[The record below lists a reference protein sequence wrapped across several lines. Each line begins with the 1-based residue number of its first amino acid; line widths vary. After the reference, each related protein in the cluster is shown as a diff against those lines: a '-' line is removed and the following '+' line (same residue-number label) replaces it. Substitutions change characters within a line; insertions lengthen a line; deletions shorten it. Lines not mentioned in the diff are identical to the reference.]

1 MADTASKSS
10 SSRSSN
16 KSVWSA
22 IDAVVDYVTR
32 HGDEGGVALRATVA
46 DLAPGKTQE
55 TGEQPGDEAEGDHAN
70 A

>member
-1 MADTASKSS
+1 MAASNTGK
-10 SSRSSN
+10 N
-16 KSVWSA
+16 VWSA

-32 HGDEGGVALRATVA
+32 HGDEGGVALRAAVA

-55 TGEQPGDEAEGDHAN
+55 TGEQPGDEKDDN